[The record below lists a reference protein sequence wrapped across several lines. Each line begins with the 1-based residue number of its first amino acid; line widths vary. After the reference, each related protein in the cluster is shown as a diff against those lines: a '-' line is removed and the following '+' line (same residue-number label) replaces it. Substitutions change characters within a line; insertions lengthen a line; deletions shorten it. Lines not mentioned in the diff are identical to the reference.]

1 MIKITV
7 KKSKTPRFNIDFLND
22 ELFLKGYKVGFKRK
36 CNEPMWLFID
46 EWLLEGKFSVKSIA
60 ILSDQTE
67 DFVLAIQNRLI
78 QEGKLLQPA
87 KST

>member
-7 KKSKTPRFNIDFLND
+7 KKSKKPRFNIDFSDD
-22 ELFLKGYKVGFKRK
+22 ELYLEGFKVGFKRT

-46 EWLLEGKFSVKSIA
+46 DWLLEGKFSVKSIA

-78 QEGKLLQPA
+78 QEGKILQPA
-87 KST
+87 KSI